1 MKRND
6 YIDWDQYFMSV
17 ACVSAE
23 RSKDPNTVVGACI
36 AGTDNRIIS
45 TGYNGFPRGCSDDE
59 YPWDREAESEL
70 GTKYMY
76 CVHAELNAIL
86 NGAGSNMQGARLY
99 TTLFPCNECA
109 KAIIQVGISEVIYL
123 ENKYYKES
131 FVKASMRMLDSAKV
145 IYRQYKAIDN
155 DMVLRITGKGDK

>member
-1 MKRND
+1 MKRED
-6 YIDWDQYFMSV
+6 YLNWDQYFMSV
-17 ACVSAE
+17 ARISAE
-23 RSKDPNTVVGACI
+23 RSKDPNTCVGACLV
-36 AGTDNRIIS
+36 GVDNRIIS

-86 NGAGSNMQGARLY
+86 NGTGRDMKNARLY

-123 ENKYYKES
+123 ENKYAKEG
-131 FVKASMRMLDSAKV
+131 FVIASMRMLDSAGV
-145 IYRQYKAIDN
+145 IYRKYEE
-155 DMVLRITGKGDK
+155 GDKELIMKI

>member
-1 MKRND
+1 
-6 YIDWDQYFMSV
+6 
-17 ACVSAE
+17 
-23 RSKDPNTVVGACI
+23 
-36 AGTDNRIIS
+36 
-45 TGYNGFPRGCSDDE
+45 
-59 YPWDREAESEL
+59 
-70 GTKYMY
+70 
-76 CVHAELNAIL
+76 
-86 NGAGSNMQGARLY
+86 MQGARLY